1 MPVNIQKYRKRLA
14 VFAAALFLFLPC
26 FQGMAQ
32 GAETMDPSRETA
44 LTVYFGH
51 EGTGFSGVE
60 FQLYRVAEMSETG
73 AFSLTGSFAGYPV
86 SLKGLDSSG
95 WRALAQTLDAYIARD
110 GLSPERTAVTG
121 GDGLAS
127 FSGLSTGLYLVTG
140 NRYEQGRYTY
150 TPESFLVS
158 LPGLSPE
165 GEWSYTQAV
174 AGKYGSTYDPPG
186 GSGGGDDGGTVS
198 RKVLKAWRGDE
209 GESRPEEITVQLL
222 RDGDV
227 YDTVTLN
234 QENNWRHTWTDLE
247 KGGRWQV
254 AEEETPEDYTVSVSQ
269 EGITF
274 VMTNT
279 YGPSTDIPEEP
290 VPGGGLPPV
299 EYIQEELVPMAM
311 LPQTGVLWWPVP
323 FLACGGLF
331 LFLIG
336 WGRGRHE
343 ESER

>member
-1 MPVNIQKYRKRLA
+1 MPVNIQKYWKGLA
-14 VFAAALFLFLPC
+14 VFAAALLLFLPC

-32 GAETMDPSRETA
+32 GAETMDPSRETS

-60 FQLYRVAEMSETG
+60 FQLYRMAEMSDTG

-95 WRALAQTLDAYIARD
+95 WRVLAQTLDAYIAWD
-110 GLSPERTAVTG
+110 GLSPERTALTG
-121 GDGLAS
+121 GDDLAS

-165 GEWSYTQAV
+165 GEWNYTQAV

-186 GSGGGDDGGTVS
+186 G
-198 RKVLKAWRGDE
+198 
-209 GESRPEEITVQLL
+209 
-222 RDGDV
+222 
-227 YDTVTLN
+227 
-234 QENNWRHTWTDLE
+234 
-247 KGGRWQV
+247 
-254 AEEETPEDYTVSVSQ
+254 
-269 EGITF
+269 
-274 VMTNT
+274 
-279 YGPSTDIPEEP
+279 
-290 VPGGGLPPV
+290 GLPPM